1 MGRKEDN
8 IKRATALF
16 KNLNNIRNIGT
27 AAHIDHGKTTLSD
40 NLIFGAGMMSED
52 LAGKQLMLDFDEQ
65 ESARGITINAANAS
79 MVHNHKGEDYLINLI
94 DTPGHVDF
102 GGDVTRAMRA
112 LDGVIIVVC
121 AVEGIMPQ
129 TETVIIQAL
138 KEKVKPVLFINK
150 VDRLIAELQVTPE
163 DMMQRFGK
171 IITEVNKLISRMV
184 PDEFKKDWTVD
195 AQAGT
200 VAFGSAY
207 HNWATSIPFMAKKN
221 VNFKQIYD
229 FMEKEQKKELAQA
242 APLHEVLLDM
252 IVEKLPSASVS
263 QKYRIPH
270 IWRGESE
277 EKIGQSMINAEASGD
292 TAFMVTKVVLDPHAG
307 EIAVG
312 RLFSGTV
319 KKGDQLYVAG
329 MPSAN
334 RVQSVGMFVGSDRI
348 NTENVTAGNIIAVSG
363 LRDAISGSTI
373 SSDKEMTPFERIIH
387 NSEPVVTTAIEAK
400 HTKDLPKLVEVLR
413 AVAKSD
419 PSIQIDSNLETGEH
433 LMSGMG
439 ELHLEI
445 TEYRIRNEHGVKI
458 TTSPPIVVYRET
470 VAMNSP
476 GNFEGKSPN
485 KHNRFY
491 ITVEPLE
498 EDIRAAIID
507 GTIPSGDIKKSKEV
521 ARQLIDMG
529 WTKVHGRGVL
539 SIENSCVFID
549 ATKGIQNLFETREL
563 LIDAFKEVVKRGPR
577 AHEKMMG
584 VKIILNDAK
593 LHEDAIHRGPAQTI
607 PAVRN
612 GINGALVSAGVAL
625 LEPKQNVYITVP
637 QELMG
642 SVTGE
647 MSQRRAEIAGM
658 ETEGDMTTITAKAP
672 VKEMFGFASEI
683 RSATGGRAL
692 WSTEFSGYEELPRDL
707 LDEITEEI
715 RLRKGLKPE
724 MPRPENY
731 AG

>member
-1 MGRKEDN
+1 
-8 IKRATALF
+8 
-16 KNLNNIRNIGT
+16 
-27 AAHIDHGKTTLSD
+27 
-40 NLIFGAGMMSED
+40 
-52 LAGKQLMLDFDEQ
+52 
-65 ESARGITINAANAS
+65 
-79 MVHNHKGEDYLINLI
+79 
-94 DTPGHVDF
+94 
-102 GGDVTRAMRA
+102 
-112 LDGVIIVVC
+112 
-121 AVEGIMPQ
+121 
-129 TETVIIQAL
+129 
-138 KEKVKPVLFINK
+138 
-150 VDRLIAELQVTPE
+150 
-163 DMMQRFGK
+163 
-171 IITEVNKLISRMV
+171 MV

-229 FMEKEQKKELAQA
+229 FMEKEQRKELAQA

-348 NTENVTAGNIIAVSG
+348 STENVTAGNIIAVSG

-373 SSDKEMTPFERIIH
+373 SSDKEMTAFERIIH

-413 AVAKSD
+413 AVAKAD

-445 TEYRIRNEHGVKI
+445 TEYRIRNEHSVEI

-470 VAMNSP
+470 VAMKSP
-476 GNFEGKSPN
+476 GDFEGKSPN

-529 WTKVHGRGVL
+529 WTKVHGRGIL
-539 SIENSCVFID
+539 SIENSCVFVD

-647 MSQRRAEIAGM
+647 MAQRRAEIAGM
-658 ETEGDMTTITAKAP
+658 ENEGDMAVITAKAP

-715 RLRKGLKPE
+715 RQRKGLKPE

-731 AG
+731 AS